1 MESKRGQLLV
11 AGPGLQDPNFRRTV
25 VLICEHTEDGALGL
39 VINRSTTIAVTD
51 AVPELGE
58 LLGEGSRLWSGG
70 PVQPQSIVLLA
81 ELDDPPEDA
90 LMVVGDVALVLQGA
104 DLEEL
109 AADARRGRA
118 FLGYAGWGPEQLEG
132 ELERGDWIVL
142 TAEPDDAFGEEG
154 DALWGE
160 VLARQ
165 GGEYALLATMPPDH
179 SRASS
184 PSRPASS
191 GTASETSIAVERLM
205 ISPSAPSSVCSQMST
220 TVRWKFGSC
229 RAGPATR
236 SCPRLDSMENKS
248 YPSGYCLRAIAF
260 ASSSLV
266 ISERPLMSSSL
277 ARA

>member
-142 TAEPDDAFGEEG
+142 AAQPDDAFGEDG
-154 DALWGE
+154 DRLWGE

-165 GGEYALLATMPPDH
+165 GGEYALLATMPPD
-179 SRASS
+179 
-184 PSRPASS
+184 PS
-191 GTASETSIAVERLM
+191 
-205 ISPSAPSSVCSQMST
+205 Q
-220 TVRWKFGSC
+220 
-229 RAGPATR
+229 
-236 SCPRLDSMENKS
+236 N
-248 YPSGYCLRAIAF
+248 
-260 ASSSLV
+260 
-266 ISERPLMSSSL
+266 
-277 ARA
+277 